1 MNRTIIVSILVSGFF
16 GFSNAQESPVP
27 VQSPVMPTETEVKL
41 EVSQEAKD
49 IAKKLVELMKQI
61 NQITSEVKDKATAD
75 AAASKIEKL
84 NEEGEAVSEKGQK
97 IKEEIDLAMQEYA
110 TEILPIFMG
119 MMQNMQRLQAEEF
132 YQSEALKKSLMPEEA
147 EILEEI
153 SEDMEEEGEVE
164 EEPEE
169 KESAEKE

>member
-1 MNRTIIVSILVSGFF
+1 MKRTIIASLLVSGFF
-16 GFSNAQESPVP
+16 GFSNAQEAPVP
-27 VQSPVMPTETEVKL
+27 APAEVATETEAKL

-61 NQITSEVKDKATAD
+61 NQITAEVKDKASAD
-75 AAASKIEKL
+75 AAAPKIEKL
-84 NEEGEAVSEKGQK
+84 NEEGEAISEKGQK

-132 YQSEALKKSLMPEEA
+132 YKSEALQKSLMPDEEG
-147 EILEEI
+147 ILEEI
-153 SEDMEEEGEVE
+153 DVEMEDEGEDE
-164 EEPEE
+164 EAPEE

>member
-1 MNRTIIVSILVSGFF
+1 MKRTIIASLLVSGFF
-16 GFSNAQESPVP
+16 GFSNAQEAPVP
-27 VQSPVMPTETEVKL
+27 VPEFPAETEVKL

-49 IAKKLVELMKQI
+49 IAKKLLDLMKQI
-61 NQITSEVKDKATAD
+61 NQITSEVKDKASAD
-75 AAASKIEKL
+75 AAAPKIEKL
-84 NEEGEAVSEKGQK
+84 NDEGEAISEKGQK

-119 MMQNMQRLQAEEF
+119 MMQNMQRLQAEDF
-132 YQSEALKKSLMPEEA
+132 YQSEAFKKSLMPEEE

-153 SEDMEEEGEVE
+153 SEDMEEEGEGE

-169 KESAEKE
+169 KE